1 MKTPLHTTLRR
12 TLTVLALVAVFA
24 AGVVVGHLQFAQAE
38 PEPQA
43 LNTVVYEI
51 LAGGSP
57 TIARAEPNNSAA
69 ELDTLRWGD
78 RVLWDGQSSQTDA
91 AGNRWIRVFLADGT
105 RGWIPANFQ
114 DAGTRINASSA
125 TYLTAGIEVG
135 GTVTVTN
142 TGNRANLRTEP
153 TVTADLIREVQAG
166 DVLQVVG
173 GPYQTEYLM
182 WWQFQDSE
190 GNTGWIIDVQAWFQ
204 PN

>member
-1 MKTPLHTTLRR
+1 MKKFLQP
-12 TLTVLALVAVFA
+12 TLTLLALSAVFA
-24 AGVVVGHLQFAQAE
+24 AGVVVGHLQFAQAQ

-57 TIARAEPNNSAA
+57 TAARAEPNNNAA

-78 RVLWDGQSSQTDA
+78 RVLWDGQTSQTDS

-105 RGWIPANFQ
+105 RAWIPANFQ
-114 DAGTRINASSA
+114 DAGTRINSSSA

-135 GTVTVTN
+135 SSVTVSN
-142 TGNRANLRTEP
+142 LGNRAKLRSEP
-153 TVTADLIREVQAG
+153 TVTSELIREVQTG

-173 GPYQTEYLM
+173 GPYQAEYLM
-182 WWQFQDSE
+182 WWQYQDAE
-190 GNTGWIIDVQAWFQ
+190 GNTGWIIDVQGWFTL
-204 PN
+204 N